1 MKLFKNYVIILSLL
15 IGCVPADSP
24 SISGVTVSFKVKS
37 NLDARINEDERP
49 SSILITIMSKTNN
62 ELIYNLK
69 KLPLY
74 ELGEGYITEKLEL
87 FVGQYEV
94 LEFAVLNEEEEVI
107 FLTPKEGSEFA
118 SLVETPLPKSF
129 IVNASE
135 VSEVTLEVIRADLG
149 EPADYGYAVFNFD
162 VINTL
167 EKGLIAHYKFDNNL
181 KDSGP
186 YQIDLSPVEGNPQIM
201 YSRDRNG
208 NENSSITFDGTF
220 GVIAYGNSYLEGLYS
235 QSDPQTMSFWMK
247 TDDPNANTEFGG
259 AMVRVKT
266 TGASRFYTSLK
277 NGQLQFNYGETH
289 LPPYGD
295 LFLLGD
301 NISDGYWKHIVFIS
315 QGDGENGI
323 VYINGIK
330 VNDDLPFTINNESS
344 NPDINIGGDI
354 EDNLYIG
361 TLDDIRLYNRALTE
375 VEVLELFDEEKKS
388 PITLQPNGSEGKDAV
403 MSHYYSNKNYGDDE
417 DIHLYAGTISGTPNH
432 NRVLIEFDLT
442 KIPENATLDSAFLSL
457 YFNYNSVYSTEHN
470 GPSGYNGSTDFII
483 YKVTSDWEEN
493 TVNYE
498 NQPSIDEYANILV
511 PGAITGTQDFENIDV
526 TSIFQTMF
534 YNRESNFGFLLKLV
548 DEDPYRMLLIASSDH
563 PDEKVRPKL
572 DVYYTIE

>member
-167 EKGLIAHYKFDNNL
+167 EKGLIAHYKFDNN
-181 KDSGP
+181 
-186 YQIDLSPVEGNPQIM
+186 
-201 YSRDRNG
+201 
-208 NENSSITFDGTF
+208 
-220 GVIAYGNSYLEGLYS
+220 
-235 QSDPQTMSFWMK
+235 
-247 TDDPNANTEFGG
+247 
-259 AMVRVKT
+259 
-266 TGASRFYTSLK
+266 
-277 NGQLQFNYGETH
+277 
-289 LPPYGD
+289 
-295 LFLLGD
+295 
-301 NISDGYWKHIVFIS
+301 
-315 QGDGENGI
+315 
-323 VYINGIK
+323 
-330 VNDDLPFTINNESS
+330 
-344 NPDINIGGDI
+344 
-354 EDNLYIG
+354 
-361 TLDDIRLYNRALTE
+361 
-375 VEVLELFDEEKKS
+375 
-388 PITLQPNGSEGKDAV
+388 
-403 MSHYYSNKNYGDDE
+403 
-417 DIHLYAGTISGTPNH
+417 
-432 NRVLIEFDLT
+432 
-442 KIPENATLDSAFLSL
+442 
-457 YFNYNSVYSTEHN
+457 
-470 GPSGYNGSTDFII
+470 
-483 YKVTSDWEEN
+483 
-493 TVNYE
+493 
-498 NQPSIDEYANILV
+498 
-511 PGAITGTQDFENIDV
+511 
-526 TSIFQTMF
+526 
-534 YNRESNFGFLLKLV
+534 
-548 DEDPYRMLLIASSDH
+548 
-563 PDEKVRPKL
+563 
-572 DVYYTIE
+572 